1 MSAPTL
7 QVRKLS
13 YSVHPWRIGLLH
25 ADGRFEAIPHLT
37 FARKRDAVPVLA
49 ALQALD
55 VDWRAHP
62 ATWTTEVW
70 EAVSALVEDAP
81 GWHVH
86 QRGLRAWEGEP

>member
-55 VDWRAHP
+55 VDWRVSP
-62 ATWTTEVW
+62 DTWTTTVR
-70 EAVSALVEDAP
+70 EAVHALVETAP
-81 GWHVH
+81 GWQVH
-86 QRGLRAWEGEP
+86 QRGLRAWETTP